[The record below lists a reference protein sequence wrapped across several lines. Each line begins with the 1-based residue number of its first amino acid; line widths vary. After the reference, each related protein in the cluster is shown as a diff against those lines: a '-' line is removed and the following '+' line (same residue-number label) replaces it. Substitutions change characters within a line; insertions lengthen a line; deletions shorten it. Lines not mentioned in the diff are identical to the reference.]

1 MQWHYRSSTAIT
13 RLASRSD
20 SDTFAVFE
28 QGSLSASNSSP
39 TTKVAAFT
47 PASSTPITTQQF
59 PFALLGVIASP
70 PGWPQFGHAA
80 SLGLIAV
87 THTWN
92 VVALG
97 ENIRLQDEGSA
108 AANIRNAPVVAKP
121 TLFQDIFGVSSLSPP
136 ISPHPSS
143 RFVQSSAWKGKDVEK
158 IFDAPAYLVPPL
170 DSLFDPLISSFLV
183 ERPPEGPSGATDG
196 EDVQHADDAMDADM
210 ADEPILVGNR
220 LERTV
225 GSDEMAAMVD
235 LFKSHAIHCM
245 SCSIVVLSF
254 D

>member
-1 MQWHYRSSTAIT
+1 M
-13 RLASRSD
+13 
-20 SDTFAVFE
+20 
-28 QGSLSASNSSP
+28 
-39 TTKVAAFT
+39 
-47 PASSTPITTQQF
+47 TQQL

-70 PGWPQFGHAA
+70 PGWPQFGDAA

-92 VVALG
+92 VVAVG

-121 TLFQDIFGVSSLSPP
+121 TLFQDIFGISSLSAPIPP
-136 ISPHPSS
+136 QPSS
-143 RFVQSSAWKGKDVEK
+143 RSVQSSAWKGKDVEK

-183 ERPPEGPSGATDG
+183 GRSPEGPPGATDS
-196 EDVQHADDAMDADM
+196 EDVQQADDAMDADM
-210 ADEPILVGNR
+210 EDEPILVGNR
-220 LERTV
+220 LERIV
-225 GSDEMAAMVD
+225 GPDEMAAMVD
-235 LFKSHAIHCM
+235 LFKSHAIHCT
-245 SCSIVVLSF
+245 SCIIVVLFS